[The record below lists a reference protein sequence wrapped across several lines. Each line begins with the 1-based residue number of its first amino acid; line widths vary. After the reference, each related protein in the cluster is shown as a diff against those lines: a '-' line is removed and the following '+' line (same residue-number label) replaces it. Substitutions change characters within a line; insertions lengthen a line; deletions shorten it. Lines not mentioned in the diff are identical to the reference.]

1 MIKANKQ
8 ILESIDRLSV
18 LFFSASWCEPCKK
31 VKPYIEMLRLTDE
44 NYSTKVNIYYIDVDL
59 EGISLINDLEIKSIP
74 SLYIYDPNSKLEKG
88 KVISGSDINKIKTH
102 LLDNK
107 IKVEDVLDFGDDFK

>member
-1 MIKANKQ
+1 MIEANKQ
-8 ILESIDRLSV
+8 ILECIDSLSV

-31 VKPYIEMLRLTDE
+31 VKPYIDMLRLTNE
-44 NYSTKVNIYYIDVDL
+44 NNNIINIYYIDVDL
-59 EGISLINDLEIKSIP
+59 EGISLINDLGIKSIP